1 MFADAITPES
11 QLCRNGCSYRADG
24 KLIKD
29 KEAVYSFPQ
38 SEMPKNVTVVFA
50 ATQLLPFKLLCNVIY
65 ELTQRA
71 GHPTCRR
78 TEGMPVQEVVIQ
90 EHTKATKMCFFIMLL
105 WPISES
111 L

>member
-11 QLCRNGCSYRADG
+11 KLCRNRCSYRADG

-29 KEAVYSFPQ
+29 KEDVYSFSQ

-65 ELTQRA
+65 ELKQGA
-71 GHPTCRR
+71 GHPTYRR
-78 TEGMPVQEVVIQ
+78 TEGMSVQEVVIQ
-90 EHTKATKMCFFIMLL
+90 ERTKATKMCFFIMLL
-105 WPISES
+105 WLISES